1 MEFHPLVRTIPR
13 RDGLANRRM
22 ILTLVLVVVILVI
35 LAGATAYYLTLP
47 PGKGGTPG
55 LTSTC
60 TGSKTYSG
68 LVENTTGAAVQ
79 GAVVSLAAT
88 PPNFGTYA
96 NATTDAS
103 GAWSAS
109 VSSVCAYTARVFWQS
124 AVNSPLLAQRSNLAA
139 TSTFDVN
146 VSWANVTLTVLEEFP
161 HASNA
166 NVTATIP
173 AGFTFFVE
181 ANSTGSIPLG
191 FLQTDATG
199 SPGYGF
205 YDNSSDL
212 KVDGGLPYGII
223 RPAARA
229 YRVVDLNGNSVVYA
243 VPLLQAFF
251 GSAGITDPLNMTAAI
266 AQVQARG
273 GIPYVQVA
281 AHGTFSLPLNV
292 TNQTHV
298 FAGLTTGVFGVSLEA
313 FVTLYTNSTAQLGLR
328 ATFTNTTNRTQCFVL
343 DQEGVQ
349 IHTWAYGA
357 GACP

>member
-1 MEFHPLVRTIPR
+1 MADR
-13 RDGLANRRM
+13 RV
-22 ILTLVLVVVILVI
+22 ILTLVLVVAILVI
-35 LAGATAYYLTLP
+35 VAGVAAYYLTLP
-47 PGKGGTPG
+47 PSGTPG
-55 LTSTC
+55 TTSTC
-60 TGSKTYSG
+60 SGRKAYSG
-68 LVENTTGAAVQ
+68 VVENTTGASVQ

-88 PPNFGTYA
+88 PPNAGTYA
-96 NATTDAS
+96 NATTDAN
-103 GAWSAS
+103 GAWSAT
-109 VSSVCAYTARVFWQS
+109 VSSVCAYTAHVYWQS
-124 AVNSPLLAQRSNLAA
+124 PVNSPLLAERVNVSP

-146 VSWANVTLTVLEEFP
+146 VSWENVTLTVLAEFP
-161 HASNA
+161 HTGTA
-166 NVTATIP
+166 NVSVTIP

-191 FLQTDATG
+191 FLQTDAAG

-205 YDNSSDL
+205 SSNDTGLNSTH
-212 KVDGGLPYGII
+212 GLPYAII

-243 VPLLQAFF
+243 VPLLDALL
-251 GSAGITDPLNMTAAI
+251 GSTGSTDPLNMTAAI

-281 AHGTFSLPLNV
+281 SHGSISLPLNV

-298 FAGLTTGVFGVSLEA
+298 LAGITNGVFGVSLEA

-328 ATFTNTTNRTQCFVL
+328 ATFTNTTNRVQCFVL

-349 IHTWAYGA
+349 IHTWSYGP